1 MKIRKNSK
9 KPNPIPSIR
18 PHSDM
23 SQDPEIQKIIST
35 LPFTINEY
43 LFEQVI
49 GTGSFGVVFKV
60 YHYGYKRVF
69 AGKMLFAKEEKASS
83 NSIES
88 EINIL
93 IQLMHPNIIKI
104 YEYFEY
110 KNRLVM
116 IFQFCSNGTL
126 KNLIQPGVGIQ
137 RDLINPFIKQI
148 VEALAYLHDNQIA
161 HLDIKTTNVFVDNF
175 MRPLLADFGL
185 SCHIEGVEQMNSFSG
200 SFVYRS
206 PEMIQQLPYDPYKA
220 DVWAL
225 GVTFFMMVTGNSP
238 WQMFNA
244 QVMKNSIINGQF
256 DMPQNVDPDVAA
268 MIRMMLTVDPIMRPS
283 IAEIARLP
291 FIQKIK
297 ANEQSKNGKHNPG
310 ISHQISQNK
319 CLRLLSIPKPKHY
332 STSSIDVFSTVPKT
346 MV

>member
-1 MKIRKNSK
+1 MKVRKNNK
-9 KPNPIPSIR
+9 KMNSIPAIR
-18 PHSDM
+18 PRSDM

-60 YHYGYKRVF
+60 YHHGYKRVF
-69 AGKMLFAKEEKASS
+69 AGKMLYSKEDRSS
-83 NSIES
+83 TDYIET

-126 KNLIQPGVGIQ
+126 KNLIQPGIGIQ
-137 RDLINPFIKQI
+137 RDLINQFIKQM
-148 VEALAYLHDNQIA
+148 VEALAYLHKNEIA

-185 SCHIEGVEQMNSFSG
+185 SCHINGVEQMNSFSG

-238 WQMFNA
+238 WQMFNSES
-244 QVMKNSIINGQF
+244 MKTSIINGQF
-256 DMPQNVDPDVAA
+256 EIPQNIDPEVASI
-268 MIRMMLTVDPIMRPS
+268 IRMMLTVDPIMRPS
-283 IAEIARLP
+283 MSEIIRLP
-291 FIQKIK
+291 FIQKI
-297 ANEQSKNGKHNPG
+297 NEQSKISKHNSG
-310 ISHQISQNK
+310 ISQQTSVNR
-319 CLRLLSIPKPKHY
+319 CLRLLSIPKQKHY
-332 STSSIDVFSTVPKT
+332 SASALDVFSTSPKT
-346 MV
+346 VT